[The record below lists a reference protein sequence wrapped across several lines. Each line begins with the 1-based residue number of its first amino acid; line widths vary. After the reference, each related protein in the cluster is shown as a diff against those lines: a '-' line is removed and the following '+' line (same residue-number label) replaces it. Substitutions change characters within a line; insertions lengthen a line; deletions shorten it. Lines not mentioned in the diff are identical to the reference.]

1 MTTAAVDKFTR
12 KRTER
17 GTVPL
22 ALSFEVE
29 PGGPEHDVT
38 TISWSEAALTLLRGL
53 DGALTGM
60 EPRRSLPVRS
70 LRMRLS
76 IADPCILRLD
86 RGLGRYGR
94 SSPVVWTATEPEP
107 ARERFQAAVIGWI
120 VNDLSRF
127 ADSLPAGTLE
137 QLRRTTDEG
146 RLIRIERRSSR
157 VFDWSSTRSGT
168 TEPGTANRQG
178 YSDLADFAARRLE
191 GKELFPGLGP
201 MQRVVSGDLNA
212 NTAELLT
219 YPVVD
224 RNTPFSL
231 VINLKVLSYP
241 GRSAP
246 VVELEFSKR
255 FWMRRVRSAFAR
267 GLRAFALPN
276 DRNTALQ
283 FSLSRQRDLNTNGSD
298 PYSPDDDFTPIARRY
313 GLRTNMTGHEILA
326 EGSMIEDCPLLVVH
340 QQGVG
345 ESIDTKRGVPDLDKL
360 EAFRAAAELLEPCG
374 LEPWQGLT
382 ETATPTRPIKDR
394 NQKWRG
400 DGSEFEQW
408 QLDMTE
414 RIRSIYGN
422 VHHIVVGYHQS
433 CYEDARH
440 ACDTLSERLGKG
452 VRTQLIPIPS
462 DVHGPRTNLV
472 GPGSDRPQARAEL
485 RADAWNPFVDQVRRY
500 IRDAEFPVN
509 GVLIIAP
516 KWYENAGRTAVDDPV
531 NKRAGRIALARS
543 LRLPVQYLLPIREGS
558 LRNPEEDFEGRAVVA
573 WLDLAWKTLGYVDA
587 SRLDKIVGDV
597 YGAIPPGDSQAPDRI
612 LALSILRQNR
622 TRGRANQTSFI
633 PVAIELDV
641 RRGVCQARFARETA
655 DGSIEITPRRPI
667 SQAIVDLAASG
678 PIALGDWRQ
687 RGERSQFF
695 FHDVITEF
703 CQRASNPLVIIDAV
717 ACRVAWPWVA
727 DSKLDP
733 SNVVLGNHP
742 HAEADWGDVS
752 IVRIRHNNAPKVL
765 LDATVT
771 GNSPDGGRQ
780 FEYAA
785 PKAANAQIY
794 RLDDSVS
801 DVYISFGSL
810 LRTRQVQGVSCYRP
824 MGTLKT
830 NGDRPRTYRVEDR
843 PPFTGAWSTPLGVEF
858 TVVRAASGE
867 DPERL
872 VTLVESLRTLY
883 LHTGDWTIK
892 PAPLFFESVLKEY
905 IADYDLEFD
914 EPEASE

>member
-1 MTTAAVDKFTR
+1 MTMAAVERFTR
-12 KRTER
+12 QRTEL

-22 ALSFEVE
+22 ALSFGVDLD
-29 PGGPEHDVT
+29 GPEHDVT
-38 TISWSEAALTLLRGL
+38 TIAWSEAALTLLEDLDESLRGI
-53 DGALTGM
+53 
-60 EPRRSLPVRS
+60 EPRRSLPVTS

-76 IADPCILRLD
+76 IGDPCILRLD

-94 SSPVVWTATEPEP
+94 SPTVVWTAAEPDP
-107 ARERFQAAVIGWI
+107 ARKRFQDAVIGWI

-127 ADSLPAGTLE
+127 GNSLPAGTME
-137 QLRRTTDEG
+137 QLRRITDDG
-146 RLIRIERRSSR
+146 RLLRIERRKSR

-168 TEPGTANRQG
+168 TEPGIANRQG
-178 YSDLADFAARRLE
+178 YSDLADFAARRLQ

-201 MQRVVSGDLNA
+201 VQRVVSGNLSA

-224 RNTPFSL
+224 QNTPFSL
-231 VINLKVLSYP
+231 VVNLKVLSYP

-246 VVELEFSKR
+246 VVELAFSKR
-255 FWMRRVRSAFAR
+255 FWMRRVRSATAR
-267 GLRAFALPN
+267 ELRAFALPK
-276 DRNTALQ
+276 DRNAALQ
-283 FSLSRQRDLNTNGSD
+283 FSLRRQRDVNRSEST
-298 PYSPDDDFTPIARRY
+298 PYSPDEDFAPIARRY
-313 GLRTNMTGHEILA
+313 GLPTNMTGHEILA
-326 EGSMIEDCPLLVVH
+326 EGSLIEDCPLFVVH
-340 QQGVG
+340 RQGVG
-345 ESIDTKRGVPDLDKL
+345 ERIDTKMGVPDLDKL

-382 ETATPTRPIKDR
+382 EIATPTRPIKDR

-400 DGSEFEQW
+400 GGSEFEQW
-408 QLDMTE
+408 QLDMIE
-414 RIRSIYGN
+414 RIRSSYGGA
-422 VHHIVVGYHQS
+422 HHIVVGYHQS

-452 VRTQLIPIPS
+452 VRTQLVPIPS
-462 DVHGPRTNLV
+462 DVHGPQTGLV
-472 GPGSDRPQARAEL
+472 RPQARAEL

-500 IRDAEFPVN
+500 IRDADIPVN

-516 KWYENAGRTAVDDPV
+516 EWYENDGRTAHDDPV
-531 NKRAGRIALARS
+531 NKRAGRIALARN
-543 LRLPVQYLLPIREGS
+543 LRMPVQYLLPIREGS
-558 LRNPEEDFEGRAVVA
+558 LRNPEEDFEARAVMA

-587 SRLDKIVGDV
+587 RRLNHVVGDI
-597 YGAIPPGDSQAPDRI
+597 YGSTPPGNSQAPDRI

-622 TRGRANQTSFI
+622 TRGRANRTSFI

-641 RRGVCQARFARETA
+641 RRGVCQARFAREKA
-655 DGSIEITPRRPI
+655 DGGIEIIPRKPI
-667 SQAIVDLAASG
+667 PQAIVDLAASG

-703 CQRASNPLVIIDAV
+703 CQRASNPLVMIDAV
-717 ACRVAWPWVA
+717 ACRGAWPWVA

-733 SNVVLGNHP
+733 SNVVIGNHP

-752 IVRIRHNNAPKVL
+752 IVRVRHDNAPKVL

-771 GNSPDGGRQ
+771 GDDPDGGRR

-785 PKAANAQIY
+785 PKSAGAQVY
-794 RLDDSVS
+794 RLDDSVA

-810 LRTRQVQGVSCYRP
+810 IRTRQVQGLSCYRP
-824 MGTLKT
+824 LETLKA
-830 NGDRPRTYRVEDR
+830 NLDRPRTYRVEDR
-843 PPFTGAWSTPLGVEF
+843 PPFTGAWSTPSGVEL
-858 TVVRAASGE
+858 TIVRTASGE
-867 DPERL
+867 NPDRL
-872 VTLVESLRTLY
+872 VTLIESLRTLY
-883 LHTGDWTIK
+883 LHAGDWTIK

-914 EPEASE
+914 ELEASE